1 MNQYWPFSGLLRQ
14 VSLRDRLIVSL
25 DQSDQRDALKLVERL
40 AGMVGM
46 FKVGKAL
53 FMNGGPDFVR
63 EVRQRGGEVFL
74 DLRFHVNARAALRA
88 ALEAT
93 RLGAKMFD
101 LHGAKNA
108 EAMTRV
114 RNEVSRLCQVEGL
127 RRPHIMAVA
136 MLADVPS
143 DATERP
149 FQRPGLDW
157 IATTARCA
165 SDAGLDGVI
174 TSLAGAPRVRS
185 ICRRQF
191 IIVTSGGFSA
201 ANAWRSGPLQSDAAE
216 ALRRGADY
224 LVIGGALWGGREPLR
239 TVREMVEQID
249 HRLRSA
255 PHSALGDTGTRR
267 PQ

>member
-74 DLRFHVNARAALRA
+74 DLRFHAGGRAALRG

-93 RLGAKMFD
+93 RLGVKMFD

-108 EAMTRV
+108 EAMTRI
-114 RNEVSRLCQVEGL
+114 RNEVRRLCQVEGL
-127 RRPHIMAVA
+127 RRPHVMAVA
-136 MLADVPS
+136 MLADVPGA
-143 DATERP
+143 ATGQP
-149 FQRPGLDW
+149 FHRPGLDW
-157 IATTARCA
+157 IATAARCA
-165 SDAGLDGVI
+165 SDAGLDGVL
-174 TSLAGAPRVRS
+174 TSPVGAPRVRS

-191 IIVTSGGFSA
+191 LIVTSGGFSA
-201 ANAWRSGPLQSDAAE
+201 SAWRSGPLQADAAE
-216 ALRRGADY
+216 TLRRGADY